1 MIFFVC
7 LYLFYRTVCVCGF
20 LFSSFVDVF
29 SIMIITIII
38 LSTLSLSHHTALG
51 R

>member
-1 MIFFVC
+1 MFFFC
-7 LYLFYRTVCVCGF
+7 LFVSFLSNCVCVFFF

-38 LSTLSLSHHTALG
+38 LSTLSHHAALD